1 MRLRDLL
8 SRSAKQRL
16 KAGLRRLR
24 GLLPWAGRE
33 EVEALYRLLHRMVHD
48 RDQALDLA
56 ALQTKDAFAREWD
69 EFREG
74 LYLASDPWFK
84 ANVARIISEEELQI
98 RPEWF
103 KGKDVLD
110 AGCGNGR
117 WAIGLAELGANVS
130 VVDINENAVEETRK
144 VLAPYPVRTEFYVAP
159 LEDLSRVLPG
169 RRYDLVW
176 CWGVLHHCRSFTRSF
191 REVSQAVKDM
201 GLLYLYLYGRETRPL
216 EDDLELF
223 KERVRFQVMFG
234 EDRYRFLLKKA
245 GGDVRRLHN
254 LHDLYAPLINRRFEF
269 AEIRTLLEGEGFGDV
284 IRTIL
289 HTDLFIR
296 AIKGSSEPL
305 QAWVLPPRQPPF
317 WFERHERL
325 VTR

>member
-1 MRLRDLL
+1 MVLRSL
-8 SRSAKQRL
+8 
-16 KAGLRRLR
+16 
-24 GLLPWAGRE
+24 
-33 EVEALYRLLHRMVHD
+33 
-48 RDQALDLA
+48 
-56 ALQTKDAFAREWD
+56 
-69 EFREG
+69 
-74 LYLASDPWFK
+74 
-84 ANVARIISEEELQI
+84 
-98 RPEWF
+98 
-103 KGKDVLD
+103 DVLNTPPLVESLYQGTQGD
-110 AGCGNGR
+110 R
-117 WAIGLAELGANVS
+117 RSQLLGFLDPS
-130 VVDINENAVEETRK
+130 
-144 VLAPYPVRTEFYVAP
+144 
-159 LEDLSRVLPG
+159 
-169 RRYDLVW
+169 
-176 CWGVLHHCRSFTRSF
+176 
-191 REVSQAVKDM
+191 
-201 GLLYLYLYGRETRPL
+201 L

-289 HTDLFIR
+289 HTELFIR